1 MKTKL
6 RFFIVFLGLILI
18 LPLQAQVSDNL
29 EISKNKILVAGKVYL
44 VHVVKKGQTLYSIAK
59 AYRVSQQQII
69 NDNPEAAYGVQEGQ
83 ALRIAESDQKDAFV
97 VDKNSTGNDVHVVKP
112 GETLYSI
119 AKQYNVKVENI
130 QEVNPSIT
138 GGSLKTGE
146 KIKIPKMVSAVQKQF
161 AKATDFE
168 QHEVLPKETLFTL
181 AKQYNTT
188 VDELVAM
195 NDSSLASGLKTG
207 QVIRVP
213 KNSGLTKPTKG
224 KVKSETPKTE
234 KDSSRHAASS
244 ETRSETQ
251 NCAKLEQKHSQSSY
265 NVAVML
271 PFFSQVSERK
281 TTDNEEPVSS
291 NFLEFYEGI
300 LMASSIL
307 KDSGIS
313 INVYTYDTERSTDR
327 LVSILKRPEME
338 NMDLIIGPLLP
349 ENIRLASDFARKK
362 HIPLVSPLSARSEFV
377 ANNPW
382 VFQLNPSEDVVN
394 SQLAKYLTRGG
405 KRNIIIFHSSDKH
418 DVDQSEKIRRSVK
431 ALSPSAAVRVVSTS
445 QALASALSGS
455 LENVVILASDNE
467 IFVTSNL
474 RKMVEMS
481 RNHHITVM
489 GDIAW
494 MKMKNLSP
502 EIMYKLEV
510 EFCSPYYTD
519 FSTPEA
525 KEIVQRFKY
534 FYGYEPYNKSTHG
547 FVYGIYGCDIAMQ
560 FIKAL
565 DRYGKNMGCCINE
578 INASPVVTNFYFGSE
593 NGSGYVNQAVSI
605 IKYNSD
611 NTITRKMLILK

>member
-1 MKTKL
+1 MKTNF
-6 RFFIVFLGLILI
+6 RFFIVFFSLVLTLSV
-18 LPLQAQVSDNL
+18 QAQVSDNL

-44 VHVVKKGQTLYSIAK
+44 LHVVKKGQTLYSISK

-69 NDNPEAAYGVQEGQ
+69 NDNPEVAYGVQEGQ
-83 ALRIAESDQKDAFV
+83 ALRIAESEQKDAFE
-97 VDKNSTGNDVHVVKP
+97 VDKGSPSVDIHIVKP

-119 AKQYNVKVENI
+119 ARQYNIKVENI
-130 QEVNPSIT
+130 QEVNPSLT
-138 GGSLKTGE
+138 GASLKTGE
-146 KIKIPKMVSAVQKQF
+146 KIKIPKMVPVVQKQV
-161 AKATDFE
+161 AKTTDFTE
-168 QHEVLPKETLFTL
+168 HEVQPKETLFSL

-188 VDELVAM
+188 VDDLVAM
-195 NDSSLASGLKTG
+195 NDSSLTSGLKTG

-213 KNSGLTKPTKG
+213 KSSEVAKP
-224 KVKSETPKTE
+224 VKEKAKAD
-234 KDSSRHAASS
+234 KDSSRRTIVPA
-244 ETRSETQ
+244 ETRSETL
-251 NCAKLEQKHSQSSY
+251 NCTKLERKHSQSSY

-281 TTDNEEPVSS
+281 SAVDNNEEPVSS

-300 LMASSIL
+300 LMASSML

-313 INVYTYDTERSTDR
+313 INIYTYDTERNTDR
-327 LVSILKRPEME
+327 VVSMLKRPEME

-362 HIPLVSPLSARSEFV
+362 HIPLISPLSARDEFV
-377 ANNPW
+377 TNNPW
-382 VFQLNPSEDVVN
+382 VFQLNPSANVVN

-405 KRNIIIFHSSDKH
+405 KRNIIIFHSSDKR
-418 DVDQSEKIRRSVK
+418 DIEQSEQIRRSVK
-431 ALSPSAAVRVVSTS
+431 ALSPSTAVRVVSTS
-445 QALASALSGS
+445 QTLASSLSGS
-455 LENVVILASDNE
+455 LENVVILASENE

-474 RKMVEMS
+474 RKMVELS

-510 EFCSPYYTD
+510 EFCSPYYTN

-534 FYGYEPYNKSTHG
+534 FYGYEPYNKSSHG
-547 FVYGIYGCDIAMQ
+547 FVYGIYGFDIAMQ

-578 INASPVVTNFYFGSE
+578 VKASPVVSDFYFSCE

-611 NTITRKMLILK
+611 NTVTRKMLILK